1 VLLILWQLE
10 RSMNIMYFV
19 LSAAQLL
26 RLIMQTSA
34 HPRTAMLVNTL
45 SQGLDDLWHFSLL
58 LMIVMVGFIL
68 LGTAQFAGAR
78 SEFDTQFKAF
88 EMVWEMLLG
97 SMPQS
102 GAIPS
107 QLWTYD
113 KLMMIY
119 LMMYNFLCF
128 MFMFNFIIAII
139 CESYLAVTHAIK
151 ESEAEQEFFHDV
163 AAVTVVSFKSFLW
176 RWPPHR
182 ELVEKLKNLHK
193 TRVSF
198 IDMRAH
204 FPGSFLTS
212 KPYLN
217 LVIKLKSLHKTRVSF
232 INLRTVAPGSLLSS
246 KPCL

>member
-1 VLLILWQLE
+1 VPWARSDVELGAKINNFFDELNKLGDLNERE
-10 RSMNIMYFV
+10 RSMNILYFV
-19 LSAAQLL
+19 LSTAQLL
-26 RLIMQTSA
+26 RLIMQTVA

-45 SQGLDDLWHFSLL
+45 SEGLDDLWHFSLL
-58 LMIVMVGFIL
+58 LMIVMIGFIM
-68 LGTAQFAGAR
+68 LGIAQFAGSR
-78 SEFDTQFKAF
+78 SEFDSHFKAF

-107 QLWTYD
+107 QFWTHD

-151 ESEAEQEFFHDV
+151 ESEAEQELFHDV

-198 IDMRAH
+198 IDMRAL
-204 FPGSFLTS
+204 F
-212 KPYLN
+212 
-217 LVIKLKSLHKTRVSF
+217 
-232 INLRTVAPGSLLSS
+232 PGSLLSS
-246 KPCL
+246 KPSVTLL

>member
-1 VLLILWQLE
+1 MELGSKINSFFDELNKLENLNERE
-10 RSMNIMYFV
+10 RSMNILYFV

-26 RLIMQTSA
+26 RLIMQTAA

-45 SQGLDDLWHFSLL
+45 QEGLDDLWHFCLL
-58 LMIVMVGFIL
+58 LMIVMIGFIM

-78 SEFDTQFKAF
+78 SELDSQFKAF
-88 EMVWEMLLG
+88 EMLWEMLLG

-107 QLWTYD
+107 QFWTYD

-119 LMMYNFLCF
+119 LMVYNFLCF

-139 CESYLAVTHAIK
+139 CESYLAVTHVVK

-163 AAVTVVSFKSFLW
+163 AAVAVVSFKSFLW
-176 RWPPHR
+176 RWPEHR
-182 ELVEKLKNLHK
+182 ELLIKLKNLHK

-198 IDMRAH
+198 IDLRAL
-204 FPGSFLTS
+204 F
-212 KPYLN
+212 
-217 LVIKLKSLHKTRVSF
+217 
-232 INLRTVAPGSLLSS
+232 PGSLLSS
-246 KPCL
+246 KPSVTLLYALQRGLGRV